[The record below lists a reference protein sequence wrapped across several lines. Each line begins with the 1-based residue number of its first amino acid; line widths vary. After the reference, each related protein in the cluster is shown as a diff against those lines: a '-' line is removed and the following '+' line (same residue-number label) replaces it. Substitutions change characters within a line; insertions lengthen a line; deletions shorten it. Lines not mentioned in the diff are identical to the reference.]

1 MADWGLVAIRFA
13 LYADLMLLVG
23 LAAFPLYSFTRS
35 EREDGVVLPLGG
47 KLLGLA
53 LATLPLSAA
62 GFVISS
68 AAMMGVAITAL
79 DFPMLASMA
88 GDTDQGAA
96 FLVRMAALVATL
108 AALVLLRPSQTP
120 RYAAAMVGGS
130 IALAT
135 LIWSGH
141 AAATEG
147 ALGVAHRISDIAH
160 MIAAALWIGG
170 IVAFC
175 LLLAHPAQG
184 DAHGTLASRS
194 LADFARVGTVAVA
207 IIMLTGLFNGYA
219 ILGADITTLF
229 QSTYGLLLAAK
240 LVLFAAMLSL
250 AANNR
255 WRLTPA
261 LERAAASDH
270 SEGAWTRLRISVALE
285 AAAGAAVLALVAW
298 LGTLAPTN

>member
-1 MADWGLVAIRFA
+1 MTDWGLVAIRFA

-23 LAAFPLYSFTRS
+23 LSAFPLYSFTRS
-35 EREDGVVLPLGG
+35 EREDGAILPLGG

-53 LATLPLSAA
+53 LAALPLSAA
-62 GFVISS
+62 GFAISS
-68 AAMMGVAITAL
+68 AAMMGVAIAAL
-79 DFPMLASMA
+79 DVSTLASMA

-96 FLVRMAALVATL
+96 FLVRMAALVTTL
-108 AALVLLRPSQTP
+108 AALVLLPPSQTP
-120 RYAAAMVGGS
+120 RYAASMVGGS

-135 LIWSGH
+135 LVWSGH

-160 MIAAALWIGG
+160 MIAAALWIGA

-175 LLLAHPAQG
+175 LLFAHPAKG
-184 DAHGTLASRS
+184 EAHVTVASRS
-194 LADFARVGTVAVA
+194 LANFARVGTVAVA

-255 WRLTPA
+255 WRLMPA
-261 LERAAASDH
+261 LEHAAASDY
-270 SEGAWTRLRISVALE
+270 SESAWTRLRISVALE
-285 AAAGAAVLALVAW
+285 AAASATVLALVAW
-298 LGTLAPTN
+298 LGTLAPAN

>member
-1 MADWGLVAIRFA
+1 MTDWGLVVIRFA

-23 LAAFPLYSFTRS
+23 LAAFPLYSFRRS

-47 KLLGLA
+47 KLVWLTSAGL
-53 LATLPLSAA
+53 LLSVA
-62 GFVISS
+62 GFAIAC
-68 AAMMGVAITAL
+68 AAMMGVPVSAL
-79 DFPMLASMA
+79 NFPMLSSMA
-88 GDTDQGAA
+88 GDTDQGTA
-96 FLVRMAALVATL
+96 FLVRMVALLATL
-108 AALVLLRPSQTP
+108 AALVLLRASRTP
-120 RYAAAMVGGS
+120 RYVVAMVGGS

-135 LIWSGH
+135 LLWSGH

-147 ALGVAHRISDIAH
+147 ALGVAHRMSDIAH
-160 MIAAALWIGG
+160 MIAAAIWIGG
-170 IVAFC
+170 IAALC
-175 LLLAHPAQG
+175 LLLVRPAQG
-184 DAHGTLASRS
+184 EAQVTLAARL
-194 LADFARVGTVAVA
+194 LAEFARVGTVAVA
-207 IIMLTGLFNGYA
+207 IILLTGLFNGYV
-219 ILGADITTLF
+219 IFGADIQKLF

-298 LGTLAPTN
+298 LGTLAPAN

>member
-1 MADWGLVAIRFA
+1 MTDWGQVAIRFA

-23 LAAFPLYSFTRS
+23 LSAFPLYSFTRS
-35 EREDGVVLPLGG
+35 EREDGAILPLGG

-53 LATLPLSAA
+53 LAALPLSAA
-62 GFVISS
+62 GFAISS

-175 LLLAHPAQG
+175 LLLARPAQG
-184 DAHGTLASRS
+184 DAHVTLASRS
-194 LADFARVGTVAVA
+194 LAEFARVGTVAVS
-207 IIMLTGLFNGYA
+207 IIALTGLFNGYA
-219 ILGADITTLF
+219 IWGADIAILF
-229 QSTYGLLLAAK
+229 QSTYGVLMAAK

-261 LERAAASDH
+261 LKRTSVSGD
-270 SEGAWTRLRISVALE
+270 SEGSWTRLRISVALE
-285 AAAGAAVLALVAW
+285 GAAGATVLALVAW
-298 LGTLAPTN
+298 LGTLAPAN

>member
-35 EREDGVVLPLGG
+35 EREDGVVLLLGG
-47 KLLGLA
+47 KLVWLA
-53 LATLPLSAA
+53 LAALPLSVA
-62 GFVISS
+62 GFAISS
-68 AAMMGVAITAL
+68 AAMMGVPVSAL

-88 GDTDQGAA
+88 SETEQGAA

-108 AALVLLRPSQTP
+108 AAFLLLRPSQTP
-120 RYAAAMVGGS
+120 RYVVAMVGGS
-130 IALAT
+130 TALAT
-135 LIWSGH
+135 LLWSGH

-147 ALGVAHRISDIAH
+147 ALGAAHRISDIAH
-160 MIAAALWIGG
+160 MIAAAIWIGG
-170 IVAFC
+170 IAAFC
-175 LLLAHPAQG
+175 LLLARPAQG
-184 DAHGTLASRS
+184 EACVTLAARL
-194 LADFARVGTVAVA
+194 LAEFARVGTVAVA
-207 IIMLTGLFNGYA
+207 IILLTGLFNGYA
-219 ILGADITTLF
+219 IFGADITKLF

-255 WRLTPA
+255 WRLTPV

-298 LGTLAPTN
+298 LGTLAPAN

>member
-1 MADWGLVAIRFA
+1 MTDWGLVAIRFA

-23 LAAFPLYSFTRS
+23 LAAFPLYSFTGS

-47 KLLGLA
+47 KLVWLA
-53 LATLPLSAA
+53 LAALPLSAA
-62 GFVISS
+62 GFAISN

-79 DFPMLASMA
+79 DFPMLVSMA
-88 GDTDQGAA
+88 GDTEQGVA

-108 AALVLLRPSQTP
+108 AALALLRPSQTP
-120 RYAAAMVGGS
+120 RYVVAMGGGS

-135 LIWSGH
+135 LSWSGH

-147 ALGVAHRISDIAH
+147 ALGLAHRISDIAH

-170 IVAFC
+170 IAAFC
-175 LLLAHPAQG
+175 LLLVRPEHGEAHV
-184 DAHGTLASRS
+184 TLAARS
-194 LADFARVGTVAVA
+194 LADFSRVGTVAVA
-207 IIMLTGLFNGYA
+207 IIALTGLFNGYA
-219 ILGADITTLF
+219 ILGADITKLF

-255 WRLTPA
+255 WRLTPV
-261 LERAAASDH
+261 LERAAASNH
-270 SEGAWTRLRISVALE
+270 SDGAWKRLRISVALE

-298 LGTLAPTN
+298 LGTLAPAN

>member
-1 MADWGLVAIRFA
+1 MTDWGLVAIRFA

-23 LAAFPLYSFTRS
+23 LAAFPLYSLTQA
-35 EREDGVVLPLGG
+35 ERDDHAILPLGG
-47 KLLGLA
+47 RLA
-53 LATLPLSAA
+53 WLAVAALPLSAA
-62 GFVISS
+62 GFAVSS
-68 AAMMGVAITAL
+68 AAMMGVPVSAL
-79 DFPMLASMA
+79 DFPMLVSMA
-88 GDTDQGAA
+88 GDTEQGAA

-120 RYAAAMVGGS
+120 RYVVAMVGGS
-130 IALAT
+130 IMLAT
-135 LIWSGH
+135 LLWSGH

-147 ALGVAHRISDIAH
+147 ALGTIHRISDIAH

-170 IVAFC
+170 IAAFWM
-175 LLLAHPAQG
+175 LLARPVQG
-184 DAHGTLASRS
+184 EAHVTLAARS
-194 LADFARVGTVAVA
+194 LANFARVGTVAVA
-207 IIMLTGLFNGYA
+207 IIVLTGLFNGYA

-240 LVLFAAMLSL
+240 LLLFAAMLSP

-261 LERAAASDH
+261 LERAAASGD

-298 LGTLAPTN
+298 LGPLAPAN

>member
-23 LAAFPLYSFTRS
+23 LAAFPLYSFTRF
-35 EREDGVVLPLGG
+35 EREDGAILPLGG
-47 KLLGLA
+47 TLVWLTLA
-53 LATLPLSAA
+53 ALPLSGA
-62 GFVISS
+62 GFAISS
-68 AAMMGVAITAL
+68 AAMMGVPVSAFE
-79 DFPMLASMA
+79 FPMLASMA
-88 GDTDQGAA
+88 SDTDQGAA
-96 FLVRMAALVATL
+96 FLVRMASLLATL
-108 AALVLLRPSQTP
+108 AALVLLRQSQTP
-120 RYAAAMVGGS
+120 RYVVAVVGGS

-135 LIWSGH
+135 LLWSGH

-160 MIAAALWIGG
+160 MIAAAIWIGG
-170 IVAFC
+170 IAVFG
-175 LLLAHPAQG
+175 LLFARPAQG
-184 DAHGTLASRS
+184 EVYVTLATRL
-194 LADFARVGTVAVA
+194 LADFARVGTAAVA
-207 IIMLTGLFNGYA
+207 IILLTGLFNGYA
-219 ILGADITTLF
+219 ILGAEITKLF
-229 QSTYGLLLAAK
+229 QSTYGLLLTAK

-270 SEGAWTRLRISVALE
+270 SEGTWTRLRISVALE

-298 LGTLAPTN
+298 LGTLAPAN

>member
-23 LAAFPLYSFTRS
+23 LAAFPLYSFARS
-35 EREDGVVLPLGG
+35 EREDGAILPLGG
-47 KLLGLA
+47 KLLWLVSA
-53 LATLPLSAA
+53 ALPLSAA
-62 GFVISS
+62 GFAISS
-68 AAMMGVAITAL
+68 AAMMGVPITAL
-79 DFPMLASMA
+79 DVSMLASMA

-96 FLVRMAALVATL
+96 FLVRMAALLATL
-108 AALVLLRPSQTP
+108 AALVLLRRTQTP
-120 RYAAAMVGGS
+120 RYVLAMVGGS

-135 LIWSGH
+135 LLWSGH

-147 ALGVAHRISDIAH
+147 ALGIVHRISDIAH
-160 MIAAALWIGG
+160 MIAAAIWIGG
-170 IVAFC
+170 IASVC
-175 LLLAHPAQG
+175 LLLAWPAQG
-184 DAHGTLASRS
+184 EAHITLATRS

-207 IIMLTGLFNGYA
+207 IIALTGLFNGYA
-219 ILGADITTLF
+219 IFGADITKLF
-229 QSTYGLLLAAK
+229 QSTYYLLLAAK

-255 WRLTPA
+255 WRLAPA
-261 LERAAASDH
+261 LDRAAARGH

-298 LGTLAPTN
+298 LGTLTPAN

>member
-23 LAAFPLYSFTRS
+23 LAAFPLYSFTGS

-47 KLLGLA
+47 KLFWLA
-53 LATLPLSAA
+53 LTALPLSAA
-62 GFVISS
+62 GFAISS

-88 GDTDQGAA
+88 GDTEQGTA
-96 FLVRMAALVATL
+96 FLVRMGALLATL

-120 RYAAAMVGGS
+120 RYVVAMVGGS

-135 LIWSGH
+135 LLWSGH

-147 ALGVAHRISDIAH
+147 PLGIAHRISDIAH

-170 IVAFC
+170 IAAFC
-175 LLLAHPAQG
+175 LLLVRPAQG
-184 DAHGTLASRS
+184 EAHFTLAARL
-194 LADFARVGTVAVA
+194 LAEFARVGTVAVA
-207 IIMLTGLFNGYA
+207 IILLTGLFNGYA
-219 ILGADITTLF
+219 ILGADMATLF

-270 SEGAWTRLRISVALE
+270 AEGAWTRLRISVALE

-298 LGTLAPTN
+298 LGTLAPAN

>member
-35 EREDGVVLPLGG
+35 EREDGMVLLLGG
-47 KLLGLA
+47 KLVWLA
-53 LATLPLSAA
+53 LAALPLSVA
-62 GFVISS
+62 GFAISS
-68 AAMMGVAITAL
+68 AAMMGVAVSAL

-88 GDTDQGAA
+88 SETEQGAA
-96 FLVRMAALVATL
+96 FLVRMAALLATL
-108 AALVLLRPSQTP
+108 ASLVLLRPSQTP
-120 RYAAAMVGGS
+120 RCVVAMVGGS

-135 LIWSGH
+135 LLWSGH

-170 IVAFC
+170 IAAFC
-175 LLLAHPAQG
+175 LLLARPAQG
-184 DAHGTLASRS
+184 EAHVTLATDS

-240 LVLFAAMLSL
+240 LTLFVAMLSL

-270 SEGAWTRLRISVALE
+270 AEGAWIRLRISVALE

-298 LGTLAPTN
+298 LGTLAPAN

>member
-1 MADWGLVAIRFA
+1 MTDWGLVAIRFA

-23 LAAFPLYSFTRS
+23 LAAFQLYSFTRS
-35 EREDGVVLPLGG
+35 ERQDAAILPLGG
-47 KLLGLA
+47 KLPWLA
-53 LATLPLSAA
+53 AAALPLSAA
-62 GFVISS
+62 GFAISS
-68 AAMMGVAITAL
+68 AAMMGVATTAL

-88 GDTDQGAA
+88 GDTEQGAA
-96 FLVRMAALVATL
+96 FLVRMAALLATL

-135 LIWSGH
+135 LTWSGH

-170 IVAFC
+170 ISAFW
-175 LLLAHPAQG
+175 LLLARPVQG
-184 DAHGTLASRS
+184 DAHFTLASRS

-219 ILGADITTLF
+219 ILGADIAILF
-229 QSTYGLLLAAK
+229 QSTYGVLLAAK
-240 LVLFAAMLSL
+240 LVFFGAMLSL

-261 LERAAASDH
+261 LERATAGDH

-285 AAAGAAVLALVAW
+285 AAAGAAVLVLVAW
-298 LGTLAPTN
+298 LGTLAPAN

>member
-35 EREDGVVLPLGG
+35 EREDGAILPLGG

-53 LATLPLSAA
+53 LAALPLSAA
-62 GFVISS
+62 GFAISS
-68 AAMMGVAITAL
+68 AAMLGVTVSAL

-88 GDTDQGAA
+88 VETEQGAA

-175 LLLAHPAQG
+175 LLFAHPAQG
-184 DAHGTLASRS
+184 AAHVTLATRS
-194 LADFARVGTVAVA
+194 LADFSRVGMVAVA

-229 QSTYGLLLAAK
+229 QSTYGVLMAAK

-270 SEGAWTRLRISVALE
+270 SEATWTRLRISVALE
-285 AAAGAAVLALVAW
+285 TAAGATILALVAW
-298 LGTLAPTN
+298 LGTLAPAN